1 MASLDLLM
9 VNSEIKNNKMPKAQ
23 KIRKRKIV
31 INNIKPLDIKVSYI
45 GELKN
50 KFGIFSQNI
59 TNNTVNRCSSLE
71 NKNTQT
77 DLFPLKNNYL
87 KSFQKPQKLKTL
99 EIFSDF
105 NELEIKKENPPFIR
119 PISNKEKRINLFSP
133 YAKNLRNHLK
143 ISKNN
148 SKNKMAN
155 NGIEDKMFYLTNRLS
170 NQREKNIEGLLRIKK
185 VSDIDLGKMNIYN
198 KKKQFKKMKKVKP
211 SIYKTIVTDGIL
223 TNDLDIINKKIY
235 LKSYHKNITFK
246 PYKNLFNFIK
256 NQNNNEYIFEE
267 SQTEFIKSKNLTK
280 Q

>member
-185 VSDIDLGKMNIYN
+185 VSDNDLGKMNIFH

>member
-9 VNSEIKNNKMPKAQ
+9 VNSEIKNNKMPKAH

-50 KFGIFSQNI
+50 KFGIFTQNI
-59 TNNTVNRCSSLE
+59 TNNVSNKCSSLE

-77 DLFPLKNNYL
+77 DFFPLKNNYIN
-87 KSFQKPQKLKTL
+87 SFKKPPKLKTL

-105 NELEIKKENPPFIR
+105 SELELKKDNTPLFR

-143 ISKNN
+143 ISNNN
-148 SKNKMAN
+148 SKNKMR
-155 NGIEDKMFYLTNRLS
+155 NGNENKMFYLTNRVF

-185 VSDIDLGKMNIYN
+185 VSDIDLEKMNIFH
-198 KKKQFKKMKKVKP
+198 KKLGFKKNKKVKP
-211 SIYKTIVTDGIL
+211 SIYKTIVTDGIF

-235 LKSYHKNITFK
+235 IKTYQKNRTFK
-246 PYKNLFNFIK
+246 PYKNLFNFIS
-256 NQNNNEYIFEE
+256 NQKKNEYILEE
-267 SQTEFIKSKNLTK
+267 SQTEIIKSKNMTK

>member
-9 VNSEIKNNKMPKAQ
+9 MNSEIRNNKKPKIE
-23 KIRKRKIV
+23 KMKKKKIV
-31 INNIKPLDIKVSYI
+31 INNLKPLDIKVSYI

-50 KFGIFSQNI
+50 KFGIFTQNI
-59 TNNTVNRCSSLE
+59 TNNVSNKCSSLE

-77 DLFPLKNNYL
+77 DFFPLKNNYIN
-87 KSFQKPQKLKTL
+87 SFKKPPKLKTL

-105 NELEIKKENPPFIR
+105 SELELKKDNTPLFR

-143 ISKNN
+143 ISNNN
-148 SKNKMAN
+148 SKNKMR
-155 NGIEDKMFYLTNRLS
+155 NGNENKMFYLTNRVF

-185 VSDIDLGKMNIYN
+185 VSDIDLEKMNIFH
-198 KKKQFKKMKKVKP
+198 KKLGFKKNKKVKP
-211 SIYKTIVTDGIL
+211 SIYKTIVTDGIF

-235 LKSYHKNITFK
+235 IKTYQKNRTFK
-246 PYKNLFNFIK
+246 PYKNLFNFIS
-256 NQNNNEYIFEE
+256 NQKKNEYILEE
-267 SQTEFIKSKNLTK
+267 SQTEIIKSKNMTK

>member
-9 VNSEIKNNKMPKAQ
+9 MNSEIRNNKKPKIE
-23 KIRKRKIV
+23 KMKKKKIV
-31 INNIKPLDIKVSYI
+31 INNLKPLDIKVSYI

-50 KFGIFSQNI
+50 KFGIFTQNI
-59 TNNTVNRCSSLE
+59 TNNVSNKCSSLE

-77 DLFPLKNNYL
+77 DFFPLKNNYIN
-87 KSFQKPQKLKTL
+87 SFKKPPKLKTL

-105 NELEIKKENPPFIR
+105 SELELKKDNTPLFR

-143 ISKNN
+143 ISNNN
-148 SKNKMAN
+148 SKNKMR
-155 NGIEDKMFYLTNRLS
+155 NGNENKMFYLTNRVF

-185 VSDIDLGKMNIYN
+185 VSDIDLEKMNIFH
-198 KKKQFKKMKKVKP
+198 KKLGFKKNKKVKP

>member
-59 TNNTVNRCSSLE
+59 INNTVNRCSSLE

-143 ISKNN
+143 ISKNH

-185 VSDIDLGKMNIYN
+185 VSDIDLGKMNIFH